1 METNTLRE
9 HIDYLIQCTGELQL
23 SHYQFNRYSVRY
35 EEIFQYCTEHE
46 LTIFERQHAEDFC
59 KQKCLVSKK
68 YMEKE
73 IRKIAYTVAEYFKT
87 GVFTWKAVTI
97 QRYPISEQYE
107 ELMSRFQSEL
117 LKTLGTGTVRVS
129 MVIIK
134 QFLYFLE
141 NEGVMDASSIEDN
154 HVLNFIR
161 NEAPNHKASMGKL
174 LRTISKFIK
183 FLRTENIVHLD
194 ADKFLTTAGKCRQ
207 KSLPCFTDE
216 ELMSIFAQI
225 DRSCDKGKRD
235 YAIFLTALRTG
246 LRASDISKL
255 KLSDINWIER
265 TISVIQK
272 KTKTALYLPLPVDV
286 GNAIAE
292 YILHSRYKTEN
303 PYIFLRLEK
312 TTFMTPMD
320 PTSFNGYL
328 RKYMEAAGITR
339 TGWDGKS
346 FHALRRTAGTKM
358 IMSGVPISTV
368 SQILGHTNI
377 ESSKHYISLDTEKMR
392 ECCLDLGSMYTRKEG
407 LI

>member
-23 SHYQFNRYSVRY
+23 SHRQFNRYSARY
-35 EEIFQYCTEHE
+35 EDIFQYCTEHE
-46 LTIFERQHAEDFC
+46 LTVFEHHHADDFC
-59 KQKCLVSKK
+59 EQNCPVSKK
-68 YMEKE
+68 YVAKDF
-73 IRKIAYTVAEYFKT
+73 RKIAYTVAEYFKT
-87 GVFTWKAVTI
+87 GEFTWRRVAVT
-97 QRYPISEQYE
+97 QYPISRDYE
-107 ELMSRFQSEL
+107 ELMSRFQAEL
-117 LKTLGTGTVRVS
+117 LKTLGAGTVRVS
-129 MVIIK
+129 MGIIR

-141 NEGVMDASSIEDN
+141 KEGVTDASFIEDN
-154 HVLNFIR
+154 HVLDFIR
-161 NEAPNHKASMGKL
+161 NEAPNHKASIGKL
-174 LRTISKFIK
+174 FRTISKFIK
-183 FLRTENIVHLD
+183 FLRTEKIAHLD
-194 ADKFLTTAGKCRQ
+194 ADKFLTTAGRCRQ
-207 KSLPCFTDE
+207 KALPCFTDE
-216 ELMSIFAQI
+216 ELRDIFAQI

-255 KLSDINWIER
+255 KLTDINWIEK

-272 KTKTALYLPLPVDV
+272 KTKTTIHLPLPVDV

-312 TTFMTPMD
+312 NAFMTPIN

-346 FHALRRTAGTKM
+346 FHALRRTAGTRM

-368 SQILGHTNI
+368 SQILGHTDI
-377 ESSKHYISLDTEKMR
+377 ESSKHYYGK
-392 ECCLDLGSMYTRKEG
+392 
-407 LI
+407 

>member
-9 HIDYLIQCTGELQL
+9 HIDYLIQCTGKLQL
-23 SHYQFNRYSVRY
+23 SHQQFNRYSARY
-35 EEIFQYCTEHE
+35 EDIFQYCIEHE
-46 LTIFERQHAEDFC
+46 LTVFEHHHANDFC
-59 KQKCLVSKK
+59 KQKCPVSKE
-68 YMEKE
+68 YMAKE
-73 IRKIAYTVAEYFKT
+73 LRKIAYTVAGYFKT
-87 GVFTWKAVTI
+87 GVFTWKTVTVT
-97 QRYPISEQYE
+97 RYPISEKYE

-129 MVIIK
+129 LGIIR

-141 NEGVMDASSIEDN
+141 QEGVTDASFIADN

-183 FLRTENIVHLD
+183 FLRTEKIAHLD
-194 ADKFLTTAGKCRQ
+194 ADKFLTTAGRCRQ
-207 KSLPCFTDE
+207 KALPCFTDE
-216 ELMSIFAQI
+216 ELRNIFAQI

-255 KLSDINWIER
+255 KLTDINWIEK

-272 KTKTALYLPLPVDV
+272 KTKTTLQLPLPVDV

-292 YILHSRYKTEN
+292 YILYSRYKTEN

-312 TTFMTPMD
+312 TVFMTPID

-346 FHALRRTAGTKM
+346 FHALRRTAGTRM
-358 IMSGVPISTV
+358 ITSGVPISTV
-368 SQILGHTNI
+368 SQILGHTDI

-392 ECCLDLGSMYTRKEG
+392 ECCLDLGSMHTRKEG
-407 LI
+407 LV